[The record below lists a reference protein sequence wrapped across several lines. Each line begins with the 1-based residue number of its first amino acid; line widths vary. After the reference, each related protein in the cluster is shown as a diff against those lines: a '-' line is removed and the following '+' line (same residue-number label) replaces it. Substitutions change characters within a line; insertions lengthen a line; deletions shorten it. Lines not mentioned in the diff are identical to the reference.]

1 MSASPTPSGPAAP
14 SASSPSPAFRAAYGR
29 ALALWPVPVEP
40 VEHEGEFGTTRVN
53 ACGAVG
59 RPPLVLL
66 GGGGATSAGWYARVA
81 ELARTHRVHA
91 VDVPG
96 TPGLTVPTG
105 RPLRRPADL
114 MAWLDGLLDGL
125 GLDRVALMGH
135 SYGGWIAAG
144 YAVHAP
150 DRVERLVLLDPTQV
164 FAGYRVS
171 YLVRAVPLLV
181 RPGEAGAR
189 RFLAWECGGGPGV
202 APELVRLMG
211 VGGREFRGLRP
222 VTGARPE
229 LARLA
234 AAGTSVLVLV
244 AGGSRAH
251 DVWKVGAAAGRG
263 LPGARVVTVP
273 GVGHHALPELRSA
286 AVEGELSGFL
296 TGGAESG

>member
-1 MSASPTPSGPAAP
+1 MSVSPTPSGPAAP
-14 SASSPSPAFRAAYGR
+14 SAPSPSPASRAAYGR
-29 ALALWPVPVEP
+29 ALALWPVPVER
-40 VEHEGEFGTTRVN
+40 VEREGEFGTTRVN

-66 GGGGATSAGWYARVA
+66 GGGGTTSAGWYARVA
-81 ELARTHRVHA
+81 ELARTHRVYA

-96 TPGLTVPTG
+96 TPGLTRPAG

-125 GLDRVALMGH
+125 GLDRVALVGH

-164 FAGYRVS
+164 FAGYRAS

-181 RPGEAGAR
+181 RPGEAASR

-202 APELVRLMG
+202 APEVVRLMG
-211 VGGREFRGLRP
+211 GGGREFRGVRP
-222 VTGARPE
+222 VTGARP
-229 LARLA
+229 
-234 AAGTSVLVLV
+234 
-244 AGGSRAH
+244 GGGGWGVGGRGVVGGGGGRAH
-251 DVWKVGAAAGRG
+251 DVHKVVAVAGRV

-286 AVEGELSGFL
+286 RLDGELGGFL
-296 TGGAESG
+296 AG